1 MLKKSLS
8 IILSLT
14 LVLCSCLVMTAS
26 AKNDSDEFGF
36 AVASDTHYVHPVK
49 QAGTTLA
56 DEGWVTTFNSESESL
71 TNQSGF
77 IIDEFLKE
85 CAENPKCQFVLI
97 TGDLA
102 THGRD
107 YVSEHEAVAAKFRKF
122 EKETGKQVYVI
133 NGNHD
138 NAKDMPVDHKK
149 FTEIYHEFGYDEALS
164 TDEGTCSYSANL
176 NDEYTLVALDTCDER
191 YRVVPNNDITRMDW
205 AVKQIKAAKK
215 QGKKVI
221 MIMHHNLLEH
231 NPFQKL
237 NEKNYV
243 VNTPYS
249 FAGLLADL
257 GVKLV
262 FSGHTHC
269 NNVKSYTSFLGNTI
283 YDFSM
288 SSLGNFPA
296 EYKYFN
302 VTDSKIS
309 YETKKI
315 NHIDA
320 DKLAEVCKGFS
331 NEALEMMKNNL
342 QTYTWSMS
350 YREYSEDLRENI
362 SPETLGVE
370 ESSALYAKLKPVT
383 DTIKEMSD
391 TPIYGKGG
399 IQEQAAAYGLE
410 IPDSEYKTLND
421 AMTLAMLR
429 CKIGDKRY
437 NLNSNDF
444 TVLIRLLAFTVRK
457 SIAATADSDILSDAN
472 EMLGKLGY
480 KGSVADNMLRDFS
493 EKYGFAT
500 PEEKE
505 ALAIAYGLWGGY
517 FSDVDGV
524 ENRDGAIPGYAVKEA
539 NENQFIVMAKKLFKL
554 VIDLLNKIFI
564 SFYPVFGKY
573 FA

>member
-14 LVLCSCLVMTAS
+14 LVLCSCLVLTAS

-444 TVLIRLLAFTVRK
+444 MVLIRLLAFTVRK
-457 SIAATADSDILSDAN
+457 SIAATADSDILSGAN

-554 VIDLLNKIFI
+554 VIDLLNKIII
-564 SFYPVFGKY
+564 SFYPVFGK
-573 FA
+573 

>member
-1 MLKKSLS
+1 MLKKSIS

-14 LVLCSCLVMTAS
+14 LILCSLLTLTAS
-26 AKNDSDEFGF
+26 AEKSGENFGF
-36 AVASDTHYVHPVK
+36 AVASDIHYVHPVK
-49 QAGTTLA
+49 QVGTTLA
-56 DEGWVTTFNSESESL
+56 DEGWVTTFKSESESL
-71 TNQSGF
+71 TNQSGY
-77 IIDEFLKE
+77 IIDQFLKE
-85 CAENPKCQFVLI
+85 CAENPKCQFVLV

-107 YVSEHEAVAAKFRKF
+107 YVSEHETVAAKFRKF
-122 EKETGKQVYVI
+122 EQETGKQVYVI

-164 TDEGTCSYSANL
+164 TDDGTCSYSANL

-191 YRVVPNNDITRMDW
+191 YRVVPSNDVTRMDW
-205 AVKQIKAAKK
+205 AVKQINAAKK

-296 EYKYFN
+296 EYKCFN
-302 VTDSKIS
+302 VSDSEIN

-320 DKLAEVCKGFS
+320 DKLAEVCKGYS
-331 NEALEMMKNNL
+331 KDALEMMKNSL
-342 QTYTWSMS
+342 QKYTRSMS
-350 YREYSEDLRENI
+350 YKEYSENLRENI

-370 ESSALYAKLKPVT
+370 ESSALYAKLKPIT
-383 DTIKEMSD
+383 DMIKEMSD
-391 TPIYGKGG
+391 TPIYGEGG
-399 IQEQAAAYGLE
+399 IKEQAAEYGLE
-410 IPDSEYKTLND
+410 IPDSENKTLND
-421 AMTLAMLR
+421 AITLATLR

-437 NLNSNDF
+437 NLGSDDF
-444 TVLIRLLAFTVRK
+444 TVLIRLIAFTVRK
-457 SIAATADSDILSDAN
+457 SIAETADGDILAGAN
-472 EMLGKLGY
+472 ELLGKLGY
-480 KGSVADNMLRDFS
+480 KGSLADNMLREFS

-505 ALAIAYGLWGGY
+505 ALAIAYSLWGGY
-517 FSDVDGV
+517 IGEVDGV
-524 ENRDGAIPGYAVKEA
+524 ENRNGTIPGYEVKEA
-539 NENQFIVMAKKLFKL
+539 NTNQFIIIAEKLVKLSKNIIKKLITF
-554 VIDLLNKIFI
+554 V
-564 SFYPVFGKY
+564 YPIFGK
-573 FA
+573 

>member
-269 NNVKSYTSFLGNTI
+269 NNVKSYTSFLGSTI

-421 AMTLAMLR
+421 AMTLAILR

-457 SIAATADSDILSDAN
+457 SIAATADSDILSGAN

-564 SFYPVFGKY
+564 SFYPVFGK
-573 FA
+573 

>member
-14 LVLCSCLVMTAS
+14 LVLCSCLVLTAS

-191 YRVVPNNDITRMDW
+191 YRVVPNNDITRMNW
-205 AVKQIKAAKK
+205 AVKQLKAAKK

-342 QTYTWSMS
+342 QAYTWSMS

-457 SIAATADSDILSDAN
+457 SIAATADSDILSGAN

-554 VIDLLNKIFI
+554 VIDLLNKIII
-564 SFYPVFGKY
+564 SFYPVFGK
-573 FA
+573 

>member
-14 LVLCSCLVMTAS
+14 LVLCSCLVLTAS

-85 CAENPKCQFVLI
+85 CVENPKCQFVLI

-342 QTYTWSMS
+342 QAYTWSMS

-421 AMTLAMLR
+421 AMTLAILR

-457 SIAATADSDILSDAN
+457 SIAATADSDILSGAN

-539 NENQFIVMAKKLFKL
+539 NENQFIIMAKKLFKL

-564 SFYPVFGKY
+564 SFYPVFGK
-573 FA
+573 

>member
-14 LVLCSCLVMTAS
+14 LVLCSCLVLTAS

-331 NEALEMMKNNL
+331 NEALEIMKNNL
-342 QTYTWSMS
+342 QAYTWSMS

-421 AMTLAMLR
+421 AMTLAILR

-457 SIAATADSDILSDAN
+457 SIAATADSDILSGAN

-539 NENQFIVMAKKLFKL
+539 NENQFIIMAKKLFKL

-564 SFYPVFGKY
+564 SFYPVFGK
-573 FA
+573 

>member
-14 LVLCSCLVMTAS
+14 LVLCSCLVLTAS

-49 QAGTTLA
+49 QVGTTLA

-457 SIAATADSDILSDAN
+457 SIAATADSDILSGAN

-480 KGSVADNMLRDFS
+480 KGSVADNLLRDFS

-554 VIDLLNKIFI
+554 VIDLLNKIII
-564 SFYPVFGKY
+564 SFYPVFGK
-573 FA
+573 

>member
-14 LVLCSCLVMTAS
+14 LVLCSCLVLTAS
-26 AKNDSDEFGF
+26 AKNDSDKFGF

-269 NNVKSYTSFLGNTI
+269 NNVKSYTSFLGSTI

-421 AMTLAMLR
+421 AMTLAILR

-457 SIAATADSDILSDAN
+457 SIAATADSDILSGAN

-539 NENQFIVMAKKLFKL
+539 NENQFIVMVKKLFKL
-554 VIDLLNKIFI
+554 VIDLLNKIII
-564 SFYPVFGKY
+564 SFYPVFGK
-573 FA
+573 

>member
-14 LVLCSCLVMTAS
+14 LVLCSCLVLTAS

-331 NEALEMMKNNL
+331 NEALEMMNNNL
-342 QTYTWSMS
+342 QAYTWSMS
-350 YREYSEDLRENI
+350 YREYFEDLRENI

-421 AMTLAMLR
+421 AMTLAILR

-457 SIAATADSDILSDAN
+457 SIATTADSDILSGAN

-554 VIDLLNKIFI
+554 VLNLLNKIFI
-564 SFYPVFGKY
+564 SFYPVFGK
-573 FA
+573 

>member
-14 LVLCSCLVMTAS
+14 LVLCSCLVLTAS

-331 NEALEMMKNNL
+331 NEALEMMNNNL
-342 QTYTWSMS
+342 QAYTWSMS

-421 AMTLAMLR
+421 AMTLAILR

-457 SIAATADSDILSDAN
+457 SIAATADSDILSGAN

-539 NENQFIVMAKKLFKL
+539 NENPFIVMAKKFFKF
-554 VIDLLNKIFI
+554 VIDLLNKIII
-564 SFYPVFGKY
+564 SFYPVFGK
-573 FA
+573 

>member
-14 LVLCSCLVMTAS
+14 LVLCSCLVLTAS

-149 FTEIYHEFGYDEALS
+149 FTEIYHEFGYDKALS

-205 AVKQIKAAKK
+205 TVKQIKAAKK

-421 AMTLAMLR
+421 AMTLAILR

-457 SIAATADSDILSDAN
+457 SIAATADSDILSGAN

-554 VIDLLNKIFI
+554 VIDFLNKIII
-564 SFYPVFGKY
+564 SFYPVFGK
-573 FA
+573 

>member
-14 LVLCSCLVMTAS
+14 LVLCSCLVLTAS

-342 QTYTWSMS
+342 QAYTWSMS

-421 AMTLAMLR
+421 AMTLAILR

-457 SIAATADSDILSDAN
+457 SIAATADSDILSGAN

-480 KGSVADNMLRDFS
+480 KGSVADNLLRDFS

-539 NENQFIVMAKKLFKL
+539 NENQFIVMAKNLFKL
-554 VIDLLNKIFI
+554 VIDLLNKIII
-564 SFYPVFGKY
+564 SFYPVFGK
-573 FA
+573 

>member
-14 LVLCSCLVMTAS
+14 LVLCSCLVLTAS

-342 QTYTWSMS
+342 QAYTWSMS

-370 ESSALYAKLKPVT
+370 ESSALYAKLKPIT

-421 AMTLAMLR
+421 AMTLAILR

-457 SIAATADSDILSDAN
+457 SIAATADSDILSGAN

-554 VIDLLNKIFI
+554 VIDLLNKIII
-564 SFYPVFGKY
+564 SFYPVFGK
-573 FA
+573 

>member
-14 LVLCSCLVMTAS
+14 LVLCSCLVLTAS

-122 EKETGKQVYVI
+122 EKETGKQIYVI

-269 NNVKSYTSFLGNTI
+269 NNVKSYTSFLGSTI

-421 AMTLAMLR
+421 AMTLAILR

-444 TVLIRLLAFTVRK
+444 MVLIRLLAFTVRK
-457 SIAATADSDILSDAN
+457 SIAATADSDILSGAN

-564 SFYPVFGKY
+564 SFYPVFGK
-573 FA
+573 

>member
-14 LVLCSCLVMTAS
+14 LVLCSCLVLTVS
-26 AKNDSDEFGF
+26 AKNDSDKFGF

-56 DEGWVTTFNSESESL
+56 DEGWVTTFKSGSESL

-362 SPETLGVE
+362 SPETLGIE

-457 SIAATADSDILSDAN
+457 SIATTADSDILSDAN

-554 VIDLLNKIFI
+554 VIDLLNKIII
-564 SFYPVFGKY
+564 SFYPVFGK
-573 FA
+573 

>member
-14 LVLCSCLVMTAS
+14 LVLCSCLVLTAS

-107 YVSEHEAVAAKFRKF
+107 YVSEHEAVAEKFRKF

-342 QTYTWSMS
+342 QAYTWSMS

-421 AMTLAMLR
+421 AMTLAILR

-457 SIAATADSDILSDAN
+457 SIAATADSDILSGAN

-564 SFYPVFGKY
+564 SFYPVFGK
-573 FA
+573 

>member
-14 LVLCSCLVMTAS
+14 LVLCSCLVLTAS

-191 YRVVPNNDITRMDW
+191 YRVVSNNDITRMDW

-315 NHIDA
+315 NYIDA

-342 QTYTWSMS
+342 QAYTWSMS

-383 DTIKEMSD
+383 DTIKETSD

-421 AMTLAMLR
+421 AMTLAILR

-457 SIAATADSDILSDAN
+457 SIAATADSDILSGAN

-554 VIDLLNKIFI
+554 VIDLLNKIII
-564 SFYPVFGKY
+564 SFYPVFVK
-573 FA
+573 

>member
-14 LVLCSCLVMTAS
+14 LVLCSCLVLTAS

-85 CAENPKCQFVLI
+85 CAENPKYQFVLI

-342 QTYTWSMS
+342 QAYTWSMS
-350 YREYSEDLRENI
+350 YKEYSEDLRENI

-391 TPIYGKGG
+391 TPIYGNGG

-421 AMTLAMLR
+421 AMTLAILR

-457 SIAATADSDILSDAN
+457 SIAATADSDILSGAN

-539 NENQFIVMAKKLFKL
+539 NENQFIVMAKKLFKF
-554 VIDLLNKIFI
+554 VIDLLNKIII
-564 SFYPVFGKY
+564 SFYPVFGK
-573 FA
+573 

>member
-14 LVLCSCLVMTAS
+14 LVLCSCLVLTAS

-342 QTYTWSMS
+342 QAYTWSMS

-421 AMTLAMLR
+421 AMTLAILR

-457 SIAATADSDILSDAN
+457 SIAATADSDILSGAN

-480 KGSVADNMLRDFS
+480 KGSVADNLLRDFS

-539 NENQFIVMAKKLFKL
+539 NENPFIVMAKKLFKL
-554 VIDLLNKIFI
+554 VIDLLNKIII
-564 SFYPVFGKY
+564 SFYPVFGK
-573 FA
+573 

>member
-14 LVLCSCLVMTAS
+14 LVLCSCLVLTAS
-26 AKNDSDEFGF
+26 AQNSSDEFGF

-421 AMTLAMLR
+421 AMTLAILR

-457 SIAATADSDILSDAN
+457 SIAATADSDILSGAN

-554 VIDLLNKIFI
+554 VIDLLNKIII
-564 SFYPVFGKY
+564 SFYPVFGK
-573 FA
+573 

>member
-14 LVLCSCLVMTAS
+14 LVLCSCLVLTAS

-342 QTYTWSMS
+342 QAYTWSMS

-421 AMTLAMLR
+421 AMTLAILR

-444 TVLIRLLAFTVRK
+444 MVLIRLLAFTVRK
-457 SIAATADSDILSDAN
+457 SIAATADSDILSGAN

-539 NENQFIVMAKKLFKL
+539 NENQFIVMAKKFFKL

-564 SFYPVFGKY
+564 SFYPVFGK
-573 FA
+573 

>member
-14 LVLCSCLVMTAS
+14 LVLCSCLVLTAS

-107 YVSEHEAVAAKFRKF
+107 YVYEHEAVAAKFRKF

-269 NNVKSYTSFLGNTI
+269 NNVKSYTSFLGSTI

-421 AMTLAMLR
+421 AMTLAILR

-457 SIAATADSDILSDAN
+457 SIAATADSDILSGAN

-564 SFYPVFGKY
+564 SFYPVFGK
-573 FA
+573 

>member
-14 LVLCSCLVMTAS
+14 LVLCSCLVLTAS

-56 DEGWVTTFNSESESL
+56 DEGWITTFNSESESL

-302 VTDSKIS
+302 LTDSKIS

-331 NEALEMMKNNL
+331 NEALEMMNNNL
-342 QTYTWSMS
+342 QAYTWSMS

-457 SIAATADSDILSDAN
+457 SIAATADSDILSGAN

-524 ENRDGAIPGYAVKEA
+524 ENRDGTIPGYEVKEA
-539 NENQFIVMAKKLFKL
+539 NTNQFIIIAENLVNLAKNIIKKLITF
-554 VIDLLNKIFI
+554 VYSI
-564 SFYPVFGKY
+564 FGK
-573 FA
+573 

>member
-14 LVLCSCLVMTAS
+14 LVLCSCLVLTAS

-122 EKETGKQVYVI
+122 EKGTGKQVYVI

-342 QTYTWSMS
+342 QAYTWSMS

-457 SIAATADSDILSDAN
+457 SIAATADSDILSGAN

-524 ENRDGAIPGYAVKEA
+524 ENRDGAILGYAVKEA

-554 VIDLLNKIFI
+554 VIDLLNKIII
-564 SFYPVFGKY
+564 SFYPVFGK
-573 FA
+573 

>member
-14 LVLCSCLVMTAS
+14 LVLCSCLVLTAS

-122 EKETGKQVYVI
+122 ENETGKQVYVI

-342 QTYTWSMS
+342 QAYTWSMS

-421 AMTLAMLR
+421 AMTLAILR

-457 SIAATADSDILSDAN
+457 SIAATADSDILSGAN

-554 VIDLLNKIFI
+554 VIDFLNKIII
-564 SFYPVFGKY
+564 SFYPVFGK
-573 FA
+573 

>member
-14 LVLCSCLVMTAS
+14 LVLCSCLVLTAS

-342 QTYTWSMS
+342 QAYTWSMS
-350 YREYSEDLRENI
+350 YKEYSEDLRENI

-370 ESSALYAKLKPVT
+370 ESSALYTKLKPVT

-457 SIAATADSDILSDAN
+457 SIAATADSDILSGAN

-554 VIDLLNKIFI
+554 VIDLLNKIII
-564 SFYPVFGKY
+564 SFYPVFGK
-573 FA
+573 

>member
-14 LVLCSCLVMTAS
+14 LVLCSCLVLTAS

-342 QTYTWSMS
+342 QAYTWSMS
-350 YREYSEDLRENI
+350 YKEYSEDLRENI

-391 TPIYGKGG
+391 TPIYGNGG

-421 AMTLAMLR
+421 AMTLAILR

-457 SIAATADSDILSDAN
+457 SIAATADSDILSGAN

-517 FSDVDGV
+517 FSDVNGV

-539 NENQFIVMAKKLFKL
+539 NENQFIVMAKKLFKF
-554 VIDLLNKIFI
+554 VIDLLNKIII
-564 SFYPVFGKY
+564 SFYPVFGK
-573 FA
+573 

>member
-14 LVLCSCLVMTAS
+14 LVLCSCLVLTAS

-342 QTYTWSMS
+342 QAYTWSMS

-421 AMTLAMLR
+421 AMTLAILR

-457 SIAATADSDILSDAN
+457 SIAATADSDILSGAN

-524 ENRDGAIPGYAVKEA
+524 ENRDGAIPGYAVKES
-539 NENQFIVMAKKLFKL
+539 NENQFIVMAKKLFKF
-554 VIDLLNKIFI
+554 VIDLLNKIII
-564 SFYPVFGKY
+564 SFYPVFGK
-573 FA
+573 

>member
-14 LVLCSCLVMTAS
+14 LVLCSCLVLTAS

-243 VNTPYS
+243 DNTPYS

-342 QTYTWSMS
+342 QAYTWSMS

-421 AMTLAMLR
+421 AMTLAILR

-457 SIAATADSDILSDAN
+457 SIAATADSDILSGAN

-564 SFYPVFGKY
+564 SFYPVFGK
-573 FA
+573 

>member
-14 LVLCSCLVMTAS
+14 LVLCSCLVLTAS

-56 DEGWVTTFNSESESL
+56 DEGWITTFNSESESL

-331 NEALEMMKNNL
+331 NEALEMMNNNL
-342 QTYTWSMS
+342 QAYTWSMS

-457 SIAATADSDILSDAN
+457 SIAATADSDILSGAN

-539 NENQFIVMAKKLFKL
+539 NENQFIVMAKKLFKF
-554 VIDLLNKIFI
+554 VIDLLNKIII
-564 SFYPVFGKY
+564 SFYPVFGK
-573 FA
+573 

>member
-14 LVLCSCLVMTAS
+14 LVLCSCLVLTAS
-26 AKNDSDEFGF
+26 AKNDSDKFGF

-269 NNVKSYTSFLGNTI
+269 NNVKSYTSFLGSTI

-421 AMTLAMLR
+421 AMTLAILR

-444 TVLIRLLAFTVRK
+444 MVLIRLLAFTVRK
-457 SIAATADSDILSDAN
+457 SIAATADSDILSGAN

-564 SFYPVFGKY
+564 SFYPVFGK
-573 FA
+573 

>member
-14 LVLCSCLVMTAS
+14 LVLCSCLVLTAS

-342 QTYTWSMS
+342 QAYTWSMS
-350 YREYSEDLRENI
+350 YKEYSEDLRENI

-457 SIAATADSDILSDAN
+457 SIAATADSDILSGAN

-554 VIDLLNKIFI
+554 VIDLLNKIII
-564 SFYPVFGKY
+564 SFYPVFGK
-573 FA
+573 

>member
-14 LVLCSCLVMTAS
+14 LVLCSCLVLTAS
-26 AKNDSDEFGF
+26 AKNDSDKFGF

-164 TDEGTCSYSANL
+164 TDEGSCSYSANL

-342 QTYTWSMS
+342 QAYTWSMS

-444 TVLIRLLAFTVRK
+444 TVLIRLFAFTVRK
-457 SIAATADSDILSDAN
+457 SIAATADSDILSGAN

-554 VIDLLNKIFI
+554 VIDLLNKIII
-564 SFYPVFGKY
+564 SFYPVFGK
-573 FA
+573 

>member
-14 LVLCSCLVMTAS
+14 LVLCSCLVLTAS

-191 YRVVPNNDITRMDW
+191 YRVVPNNDITRMNW

-342 QTYTWSMS
+342 QAYTWSMS

-457 SIAATADSDILSDAN
+457 SIAATADSDILSGAN

-524 ENRDGAIPGYAVKEA
+524 ENRDGAIPGYAVKET

-554 VIDLLNKIFI
+554 VIDLLNKIII
-564 SFYPVFGKY
+564 SFYPVFGK
-573 FA
+573 

>member
-14 LVLCSCLVMTAS
+14 LVLCSCLVLTAS

-362 SPETLGVE
+362 SPEMLGVE

-421 AMTLAMLR
+421 AMTLAILR

-457 SIAATADSDILSDAN
+457 SIAATADSDILSGAN

-480 KGSVADNMLRDFS
+480 KGSVADNMLRNFS

-539 NENQFIVMAKKLFKL
+539 NENQFIVMAKMLFKL
-554 VIDLLNKIFI
+554 VIDLLNKIII
-564 SFYPVFGKY
+564 SFYPVFGK
-573 FA
+573 

>member
-14 LVLCSCLVMTAS
+14 LVLCSCLVLTAS

-56 DEGWVTTFNSESESL
+56 DEGWVTTFKSGSESL

-85 CAENPKCQFVLI
+85 CSENPKCQFVLI

-342 QTYTWSMS
+342 QAYTWSMS

-421 AMTLAMLR
+421 AMTLAILR

-457 SIAATADSDILSDAN
+457 SIAATADSDILSGTN

-539 NENQFIVMAKKLFKL
+539 NENQFIVMAKKLFKF
-554 VIDLLNKIFI
+554 VIDLLNKIII
-564 SFYPVFGKY
+564 SFYPVFGK
-573 FA
+573 

>member
-14 LVLCSCLVMTAS
+14 LVLCSCLVLTAS

-331 NEALEMMKNNL
+331 NEALEIMKNNL
-342 QTYTWSMS
+342 QAYTWSMS

-457 SIAATADSDILSDAN
+457 SIAATADSDILSGAN

-539 NENQFIVMAKKLFKL
+539 NENQFIVMAKKLFKF
-554 VIDLLNKIFI
+554 VIDLLNKIII
-564 SFYPVFGKY
+564 SFYPVFGK
-573 FA
+573 

>member
-14 LVLCSCLVMTAS
+14 LVLCSCLVLTAS

-56 DEGWVTTFNSESESL
+56 DEGWITTFNSESESL

-149 FTEIYHEFGYDEALS
+149 FTEIYHEFGYDKALS

-342 QTYTWSMS
+342 QAYTWSMS

-421 AMTLAMLR
+421 AMTLAILR

-457 SIAATADSDILSDAN
+457 SIAATADSDILSGAN

-480 KGSVADNMLRDFS
+480 KGSVADNLLRDFS

-539 NENQFIVMAKKLFKL
+539 NENQFFVMAKKLFKL
-554 VIDLLNKIFI
+554 VIDFLNKILI
-564 SFYPVFGKY
+564 SFYPVFGK
-573 FA
+573 